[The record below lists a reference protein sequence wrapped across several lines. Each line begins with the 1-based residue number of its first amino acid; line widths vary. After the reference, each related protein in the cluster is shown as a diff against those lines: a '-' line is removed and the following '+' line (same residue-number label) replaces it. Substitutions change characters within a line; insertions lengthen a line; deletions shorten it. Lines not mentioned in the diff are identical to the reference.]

1 MADEYYGDV
10 TIDFE
15 HDDFAWVKPEDLTNY
30 DRVSTLDG
38 LVKRAKEAFINGKRL
53 EDNGRVEKVQP

>member
-1 MADEYYGDV
+1 MVYFVCDHFDGDV
-10 TIDFE
+10 EIDFE

-38 LVKRAKEAFINGKRL
+38 LVKRAKEAL
-53 EDNGRVEKVQP
+53 